1 MRREINASDGDR
13 LDLRDAARRVTDAS
27 DLALLEATFNER
39 IAQTGGR
46 AVVVDGVVEIA
57 AGRGYKGS
65 VEEAARLLI
74 AAGYRVD
81 TGPSG
86 WPVAWRDP

>member
-1 MRREINASDGDR
+1 MGREINASAGDR

-27 DLALLEATFNER
+27 ALALLEATFNER
-39 IAQTGGR
+39 IGQIGGQ
-46 AVVVDGVVEIA
+46 AVVLDGVVEIA

-65 VEEAARLLI
+65 MEEAARLLS
-74 AAGYRVD
+74 AAGYRVE

-86 WPVAWRDP
+86 RPVAWRKP